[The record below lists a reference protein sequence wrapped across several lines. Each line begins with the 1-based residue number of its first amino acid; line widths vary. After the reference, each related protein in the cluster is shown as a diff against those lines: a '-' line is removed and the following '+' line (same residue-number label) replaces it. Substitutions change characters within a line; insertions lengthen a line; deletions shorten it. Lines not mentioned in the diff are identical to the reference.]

1 MRWGRWRNNERH
13 QEPQGFHDHRDHHR
27 DHRADGRCARHGD
40 DGRARDADD
49 RPRAAVGAG
58 VGLCVAPAR
67 ADAGRGVRGRAA
79 PQRQRYPVPR
89 IDVGGAEQLDVY
101 GRRESELSAQNREHL
116 QDGTE
121 QNSQGLIGDYDL
133 MQHIPM
139 SRGRRGFTMIELL
152 VALVLLGIVSAA
164 LYRALRWLGFAC
176 NTPGLGG
183 ALGAVSVIV
192 RGGAPGQPLFFGSR
206 APDNSKDGV
215 LIYYDGNQNSR
226 LDDFWATAT
235 ITASPN
241 GQNCDDGTNGQRLLL
256 NINLLGLGPN
266 VAGAIPLGAPVRG
279 WEAVT
284 YQLYQPAG
292 DTSSYVGFQPA
303 GQTMQ
308 PLIGPV
314 LAGNGL
320 QFQYYDVNGNPTAV
334 RAQVARIDIT
344 VRARTAAAVRAGGQ
358 AAAATMVD
366 SVVTSAALRNNRRF

>member
-164 LYRALRWLGFAC
+164 LYRVLVNNQRLYMAQTQRIDLSQNIRAAGSILPAEFRELDASEGDITAMSATSISIRAMRWLGFAC
-176 NTPGLGG
+176 TPPVLGG
-183 ALGAVSVIV
+183 ALNGTSLII
-192 RGGAPGQPLFFGSR
+192 RGGAPGQPLFYGAR
-206 APDNSKDGV
+206 GIDNSKDSL
-215 LIYYDGNQNSR
+215 LIYYDGNVNSR
-226 LDDFWATAT
+226 ADDFWAVAS
-235 ITASPN
+235 ITAAPN
-241 GQNCDDGTNGQRLLL
+241 GQNCPDG
-256 NINLLGLGPN
+256 
-266 VAGAIPLGAPVRG
+266 
-279 WEAVT
+279 
-284 YQLYQPAG
+284 
-292 DTSSYVGFQPA
+292 
-303 GQTMQ
+303 
-308 PLIGPV
+308 
-314 LAGNGL
+314 
-320 QFQYYDVNGNPTAV
+320 
-334 RAQVARIDIT
+334 
-344 VRARTAAAVRAGGQ
+344 
-358 AAAATMVD
+358 
-366 SVVTSAALRNNRRF
+366 